1 MKLFLVIFTLL
12 TFAPSYACSVSEAD
26 MFGTYSVQAGDH
38 ELIFIDLFFEHGAHI
53 LNATTSEHT
62 NLVGSWELFNCHL
75 QITYQIEDVN
85 NVVVFEII
93 SIKGGQLKV
102 RDVRFE
108 HSIIFFKDST

>member
-1 MKLFLVIFTLL
+1 MKLVLVILTLL
-12 TFAPSYACSVSEAD
+12 IFAPSYACSVSEAD
-26 MFGTYSVQAGDH
+26 MFGSYSVQAGDH

-62 NLVGSWELFNCHL
+62 DLVGSWELFNCQL
-75 QITYQIEDVN
+75 QITYQNEDVT